1 MLPGLY
7 SLAVSAGE
15 GESVEAAP
23 GPVDSDAVAR
33 ARELV
38 HRFLDD
44 RPERTARAYSGDL
57 DEFARFADR
66 EPAVAIAELLA
77 AGPSGGRRLALEYAV
92 ALRRQGRAAATVDR
106 RLSTLRAV
114 VRMAMEEGLAAWVLE
129 LPSQDQVT
137 AATGGSAAV
146 DAAPYLFPR
155 HPSEVDRLDVQH
167 YALRETLGANY
178 LAPIDRPARVL
189 DTGSGSGQ
197 WGFELSGQFPE
208 ALVVGLD
215 LGAGKREQQ
224 PPGHRFVRG
233 NLLQGL
239 PFRDDQFDFVHQRLL
254 LAGVPLASW
263 PQVVGELVRVTR
275 PGGWVELVEPPFEI
289 EREGPANQRL
299 RTFTIALAASRGMD
313 SGRVVFDSVDGWLR
327 RAGLVKVVRRE
338 IGVRIGE
345 WGGQAGSL
353 MVSDFRAAYTR
364 LLDAMEQRSMLT
376 VEEGR
381 DLVQRA
387 QQEWEHNRMLWS
399 FAIAFGQK
407 P

>member
-1 MLPGLY
+1 VG
-7 SLAVSAGE
+7 
-15 GESVEAAP
+15 AAP
-23 GPVDSDAVAR
+23 GPVDPDAVAR

-57 DEFARFADR
+57 DEFARFVDR
-66 EPAVAIAELLA
+66 EPPVAIAELLA
-77 AGPSGGRRLALEYAV
+77 AGPGGSRRLALDYAV

-114 VRMAMEEGLAAWVLE
+114 VRMAMEEGLVAWVLE

-137 AATGGSAAV
+137 AATGGSAVV
-146 DAAPYLFPR
+146 DTAPYLFPR
-155 HPSEVDRLDVQH
+155 HPTEIDRLDVQH

-178 LAPIDRPARVL
+178 LAPVERATRVL
-189 DTGSGSGQ
+189 DTGCGSGQ

-215 LGAGKREQQ
+215 LGPGKREQ
-224 PPGHRFVRG
+224 PAGHRFVRG

-239 PFRDDQFDFVHQRLL
+239 PFRDGSFDFVHQRLL
-254 LAGVPLASW
+254 LAGLPLASW
-263 PQVVGELVRVTR
+263 PGVVEDLVRVTR

-299 RTFTIALAASRGMD
+299 RTFTVALAASRGMD

-327 RAGLVKVVRRE
+327 QAGLVNVVRRE

-376 VEEGR
+376 AEEGR
-381 DLVQRA
+381 DLIQRA
-387 QQEWEHNRMLWS
+387 QEEWQHNRMLWS